1 MTQKEADS
9 KYMQMAH
16 IWATSSK
23 AIRRKVGALMVKDRT
38 IISDG
43 YNGTPS
49 GFPNWC
55 EDYVSDGVVIRAR
68 SQAEFD
74 RAVRNGNILKT
85 KDEVLHAEAN
95 AITKVAKSTH
105 SSDGATMYCTDAPCI
120 HCAKM
125 MVQAGIVRL
134 VYDRDYHDTSG
145 LDLLKEA
152 GIEIVKFENSESNG
166 E

>member
-74 RAVRNGNILKT
+74 RAVRNGNVLKT

-152 GIEIVKFENSESNG
+152 GIEIVKFENTESNG